1 MSHTIYTTSHK
12 TSVLLQG
19 RVFNKRVT
27 NLVKNSLMGFWFMLL
42 ITVSSTATASQLSL
56 QHVSL
61 DGPNWQHFATLH
73 DAGFLFVDENYQPLN
88 EKNAQQFFVPASTT
102 KLITALLS
110 LQHWGEKHRFKTE
123 FYLQKQTD
131 SLPTLIVKGYGDPF
145 LVSEELQLLA
155 KNLATHLNDLG
166 VKQLAGI
173 QIDSSYYLPG
183 LVMPGT
189 GESDNPY
196 DAIPAAVAA
205 NFNSIYI
212 HKNAGVLTSAEPQTP
227 LTPAGLTIAKTIKHY
242 PKSNNKRVNLGN
254 DAQLNEQYFA
264 ELLATFLGQHKITVG
279 KQILF
284 KPMQPNQTA
293 SIQKVY
299 THLNSKDLAEII
311 KPMMK
316 YSTNFIA
323 NQLALNLGAELFGGP
338 ATQQKVQKAY
348 QQLLSKQF
356 NWQAFH
362 VEDGAGLS
370 RNNRLAPSQL
380 VDVLEAFTPWK
391 KLLPQ
396 IEKSVFAKSGTLIG
410 VSTLAGYVQKQE
422 KFLPFAIMINQKVPF
437 RFRNKLAKELAQA
450 Y

>member
-1 MSHTIYTTSHK
+1 
-12 TSVLLQG
+12 
-19 RVFNKRVT
+19 
-27 NLVKNSLMGFWFMLL
+27 
-42 ITVSSTATASQLSL
+42 
-56 QHVSL
+56 
-61 DGPNWQHFATLH
+61 
-73 DAGFLFVDENYQPLN
+73 
-88 EKNAQQFFVPASTT
+88 
-102 KLITALLS
+102 
-110 LQHWGEKHRFKTE
+110 
-123 FYLQKQTD
+123 
-131 SLPTLIVKGYGDPF
+131 
-145 LVSEELQLLA
+145 LQLLA
-155 KNLATHLNDLG
+155 KNLAKHLNDLG

-189 GESDNPY
+189 GKSDNPY

-212 HKNAGVLTSAEPQTP
+212 HKNAGVLTSAEKQTP
-227 LTPAGLTIAKTIKHY
+227 ITPAGLTIAKTITHY

-254 DAQLNEQYFA
+254 NAKLNQRYFA
-264 ELLATFLGQHKITVG
+264 ELLASFLRKQKLKVG
-279 KQILF
+279 NQVSFTAI
-284 KPMQPNQTA
+284 QPNQNA

-299 THLNSKDLAEII
+299 THLNSKDLAEMI

-323 NQLALNLGAELFGGP
+323 NQLALNLGVELFGAP

-356 NWQAFH
+356 HWQQFH
-362 VEDGAGLS
+362 IEDGAGLS

-380 VDVLEAFTPWK
+380 VDVLEAFSSWK
-391 KLLPQ
+391 KLMPK
-396 IEKSVFAKSGTLIG
+396 IEKSVLAKSGTLIG
-410 VSTLAGYVQKQE
+410 VSTLAGYVQKQQ

-437 RFRNKLAKELAQA
+437 RFRNKLAEELAQA